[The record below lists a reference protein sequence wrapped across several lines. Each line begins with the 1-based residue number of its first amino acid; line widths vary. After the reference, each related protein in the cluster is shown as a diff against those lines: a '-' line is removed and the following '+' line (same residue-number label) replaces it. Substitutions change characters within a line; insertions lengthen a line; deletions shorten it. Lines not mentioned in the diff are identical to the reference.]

1 MDALDDLQ
9 HVCRLYIGRQRNRS
23 LSVEREL
30 KVNVQGAISEDER
43 RNEPDNFRRLF
54 RTGESPELLR
64 LYQKLMH
71 EMRGKHFE
79 ECADEFAGLR
89 FVVAVVMKAIMS
101 YQGSRTDELAKF
113 SNSFDRLDDIDVRRQ
128 LWEIAQASSIQH

>member
-9 HVCRLYIGRQRNRS
+9 HVYRLYIGRQRTRS
-23 LSVEREL
+23 LSIEREL
-30 KVNVQGAISEDER
+30 KVNLQEAISEDER

-79 ECADEFAGLR
+79 DCADELAGLR

-101 YQGSRTDELAKF
+101 YQGSRTGELAKF

-128 LWEIAQASSIQH
+128 LWEKAQA